1 MLSAF
6 RNAFKVPD
14 LRGKILFTV
23 AIIAIYRLGS
33 HLPVPGGG
41 LQGRP

>member
-14 LRGKILFTV
+14 LRGKILFTLG
-23 AIIAIYRLGS
+23 IIA
-33 HLPVPGGG
+33 V
-41 LQGRP
+41 